1 MSDTSQVAAPATTA
15 AGNGRQPI
23 LSIRHLYKDFKL
35 RSDRL
40 FEKPKTL
47 HALSDVSL
55 DVYEGETLGV
65 IGESGCGK
73 STLGRCIVQLR
84 RATSGQIFYEGND
97 ITGLK
102 GAELKAMRKN
112 IQMVF
117 QDSYSSLDPRF
128 TAERAIEEPLK
139 IYKIESD
146 KKQREQLVLDLMK
159 EVGLDVQHMERYP
172 HEFSGGQRQRINVAR
187 ALVLDPK
194 VIVCD
199 EPVSALDVS
208 IQAQVLNLFRRLQ
221 RDRGLT
227 YIFISHDLSVIKH
240 ISDRIAIMYL
250 GRVVELCPAHRVYE
264 NPLHPYTQALLSAVP
279 PESPFQKTEELKL
292 SGEIASPVGE
302 QVGCPLAGRCPV
314 CMERCRTERPQ
325 LAEVEPNHQVACFK
339 YHSEVA
345 EA

>member
-1 MSDTSQVAAPATTA
+1 MSEMTQAPAA
-15 AGNGRQPI
+15 EQAEERQPI
-23 LSIRHLYKDFKL
+23 LSIRHLSKDFRL
-35 RSDRL
+35 RGEGL
-40 FEKPKTL
+40 FDKPKTL

-55 DVYEGETLGV
+55 DVYEGETLGI

-73 STLGRCIVQLR
+73 STLGRCVVQLHQ
-84 RATSGQIFYEGND
+84 ATAGEIRYKGKD
-97 ITGLK
+97 INGLK
-102 GAELKAMRKN
+102 GPELKAMRKN

-128 TAERAIEEPLK
+128 TAARAIEEPLRIYNLVPDKAEREK
-139 IYKIESD
+139 I
-146 KKQREQLVLDLMK
+146 VFDLMK
-159 EVGLDVQHMERYP
+159 EVGLDIQHMERYP

-194 VIVCD
+194 IIVCD

-227 YIFISHDLSVIKH
+227 YLFISHDLSVIKH

-264 NPLHPYTQALLSAVP
+264 NPMHPYTQALLSAVP

-292 SGEIASPVGE
+292 KGEIASPVGE
-302 QVGCPLAGRCPV
+302 QVGCPLAGRCPY
-314 CMERCRTERPQ
+314 CEERCRKERPA
-325 LAEVEPNHQVACFK
+325 LTEVEPGHQVACFR
-339 YHSEVA
+339 YHDA
-345 EA
+345 ATA

>member
-1 MSDTSQVAAPATTA
+1 MSEHSQVAAATA
-15 AGNGRQPI
+15 PSVGEERKPI
-23 LSIRHLYKDFKL
+23 LSVRHLCKDFKL
-35 RSDRL
+35 RGDKL
-40 FEKPKTL
+40 FDKSKTL

-55 DVYEGETLGV
+55 DVFEGETLGV

-73 STLGRCIVQLR
+73 STLGRCIVQLH

-128 TAERAIEEPLK
+128 TAARAIEEPLK
-139 IYKIESD
+139 IYKSEPD
-146 KKQREQLVLDLMK
+146 KKRREQLVFDLMK
-159 EVGLDVQHMERYP
+159 EVGLDVQHVERYP

-264 NPLHPYTQALLSAVP
+264 NPMHPYTQALLSAVP

-292 SGEIASPVGE
+292 SGEIASPVGD
-302 QVGCPLAGRCPV
+302 QAGCSLAGRCPR
-314 CMERCRTERPQ
+314 CMDRCRVERPQ
-325 LAEVEPNHQVACFK
+325 LTEVELGHQVACFK

-345 EA
+345 EE

>member
-1 MSDTSQVAAPATTA
+1 MSEMTQATA
-15 AGNGRQPI
+15 AEQAQERQPI
-23 LSIRHLYKDFKL
+23 LSIRHLSKDFKL
-35 RSDRL
+35 RGEGL
-40 FEKPKTL
+40 FDKPKTL

-55 DVYEGETLGV
+55 DVYEGETLGI

-73 STLGRCIVQLR
+73 STLGRCVVQLHQ
-84 RATSGQIFYEGND
+84 ATSGEIRYKGQD
-97 ITGLK
+97 INGLK
-102 GAELKAMRKN
+102 GPELKAMRKN

-128 TAERAIEEPLK
+128 TAARAIEEPLRIYNLVPDKAEREK
-139 IYKIESD
+139 I
-146 KKQREQLVLDLMK
+146 VFDLMK
-159 EVGLDVQHMERYP
+159 EVGLDIQHMERYP

-194 VIVCD
+194 IIVCD

-227 YIFISHDLSVIKH
+227 YLFISHDLSVIKH

-264 NPLHPYTQALLSAVP
+264 NPMHPYTQALLSAVP

-292 SGEIASPVGE
+292 KGEIASPVGD
-302 QVGCPLAGRCPV
+302 QVGCPLAGRCPF
-314 CMERCRTERPQ
+314 CEERCRKERPA
-325 LAEVEPNHQVACFK
+325 LTEVEPGHQVACFR
-339 YHSEVA
+339 YHDAVTA
-345 EA
+345 